1 MIDAIILNRNLGEVC
16 DALYQNV
23 EELLGPTCRIEVVD
37 SSTST
42 ELASKR
48 VTVLAKT
55 DEALE
60 HGLRFGRGMN
70 MGLNKLLES
79 GPLNPWILLLPVDTE
94 VVKLDLESL
103 VDDLAT
109 IPELVAVKPLPDGS
123 PYAKLLGERGRG
135 IGWNFEE
142 GPWLLNS
149 DFVRKQIDL
158 NSRSEFFDSAN
169 FRGFLTGLELSFKAY
184 ANGNC
189 VGLTRHLVLR
199 ENESHLIEKADLI
212 KTEPLDENLRMLVEE
227 GEAWLGTKYGI
238 QDSWDFAQVVRLLF
252 DRFLIENPDLQ
263 SLALVGGIE

>member
-16 DALYQNV
+16 DSLYRDV
-23 EELLGPTCRIEVVD
+23 ESLFGPTCRIEVVD
-37 SSTST
+37 SSTSAK
-42 ELASKR
+42 LASKKA
-48 VTVLAKT
+48 TVVAKT
-55 DEALE
+55 KEALE

-70 MGLNKLLES
+70 MGLSALLKS
-79 GPLNPWILLLPVDTE
+79 GPVNPWILLLPVDTE
-94 VVKLDLESL
+94 IVELDLEL
-103 VDDLAT
+103 LMDDLAK
-109 IPELVAVKPLPDGS
+109 IPELVAVKPLPDDS
-123 PYAKLLGERGRG
+123 PYTSLLAERGLG

-149 DFVRKQIDL
+149 DFVRKQV
-158 NSRSEFFDSAN
+158 NMNNRSEFFDSEN

-227 GEAWLGTKYGI
+227 GEAWLRTKYGI

-252 DRFLIENPDLQ
+252 DQFLVENPDLS
-263 SLALVGGIE
+263 SLALIGGYE